1 VLERPLEELLDLWAQ
16 TDWAQVDCSLQGHER
31 PGSRISAPGAVRSS
45 GSGPMNVKST
55 DRPYN
60 R

>member
-16 TDWAQVDCSLQGHER
+16 TDWAKVDSRLQGHER
-31 PGSRISAPGAVRSS
+31 PGSRLSAHGAVRSS
-45 GSGPMNVKST
+45 GSRPMNVKST
-55 DRPYN
+55 GQPYN